1 MSLERK
7 LIKIAKIIVAD
18 AGTDFKIR
26 KILFETWRNLS
37 NDNQYLDGEY
47 NKFYHFHHL
56 DHEKKE
62 YNYQRRTNENLNLL
76 VVYCLHDA
84 VASGTTNYTE
94 DFIDSVYRNHKSELK
109 QDIEKYKK
117 DVEGLS
123 RSEQNKEIEKT
134 IMYIKDECEKIER
147 DLENVAVVPEPVHMF
162 LTSDEKI
169 KKKNYSLDDIKEL
182 IKLLDNGTSDN
193 EELKKDVDN
202 FLKKRIENTKKFMDK
217 DKDKKIIMKM

>member
-7 LIKIAKIIVAD
+7 LIKIAKIIVAS

-37 NDNQYLDGEY
+37 KDNEYLGKEY
-47 NKFYHFHHL
+47 QKFYHFHHL
-56 DHEKKE
+56 DNNKKE
-62 YNYQRRTNENLNLL
+62 YNYQRKENENLNLL

-84 VASGTTNYTE
+84 LSSGTTNYTE

-123 RSEQNKEIEKT
+123 SSEQNKEIEKT

-147 DLENVAVVPEPVHMF
+147 DLKNVAVVSEPVHMF

-169 KKKNYSLDDIKEL
+169 KI
-182 IKLLDNGTSDN
+182 ILLMT
-193 EELKKDVDN
+193 
-202 FLKKRIENTKKFMDK
+202 
-217 DKDKKIIMKM
+217 